1 MKAGREKLRI
11 VHIFTHSSIT
21 RGGAIQGLL
30 LAEMQHFKGHNVTC
44 IFHKP
49 LSAKPDKTFSSRKF
63 KVPLIFKDMK
73 NPVSYFW
80 LSQFIARKKPHIIHC
95 HRNLA
100 LLYAFFSA
108 RWLSITS
115 WYPVIIINRG
125 TTYSL
130 PNSIIRYVFHSRGL
144 DHIIAVS
151 KAVKTKLIRD
161 EAISPD
167 KITVIYGSYDP
178 LRFSPEVNGKPFRKE
193 FKLTEDI
200 PIVVCVAA
208 IDKRKGIEYLI
219 DAAKTVL
226 RKDSRVR
233 FFIVG
238 SIEDYRYYLFLQEMI
253 NKRGLEEHFF
263 FTGHR
268 EDVQYVLAACNVS
281 VSASVEGE
289 GITGALRESLAMK
302 KPVVATNVSGNHE
315 IIQDGKTGWLVPPR
329 DPDALASALLQAIL
343 DRNEANRRASNGFKL
358 ISSLCSPEVRYAQ
371 VQKLY
376 EKLISL
382 RKLK

>member
-1 MKAGREKLRI
+1 
-11 VHIFTHSSIT
+11 
-21 RGGAIQGLL
+21 
-30 LAEMQHFKGHNVTC
+30 MQHLEGHSIVC

-49 LSAKPDKTFSSRKF
+49 FFAKPDETFNSKRF
-63 KVPLIFKDMK
+63 RVRFTFKDMK
-73 NPVSYFW
+73 SPASYLW
-80 LSQFIARKKPHIIHC
+80 LSRFIARRKPHIIHC

-108 RWLSITS
+108 RWLGARS
-115 WYPVIIINRG
+115 WYPVIVINRG

-130 PNSIIRYVFHSRGL
+130 PNNIIRYVFHSRGL

-151 KAVKTKLIRD
+151 KAVKTKLVRD
-161 EAISPD
+161 EAVPPD

-178 LRFSPEVNGKPFRKE
+178 HRFNPNVDGEPFRKE
-193 FKLTEDI
+193 FGLTKDT
-200 PIVVCVAA
+200 PVVTCVAA

-219 DAAKTVL
+219 DAAKIVL
-226 RKDSRVR
+226 ERDSRVR
-233 FFIVG
+233 FFVVG
-238 SIEDYRYYLFLQEMI
+238 KIENYDYSMFLKEMV
-253 NKRGLEEHFF
+253 KREGLEKHFF

-268 EDVQYVLAACNVS
+268 EDIQYVLAACNVS

-315 IIQDGKTGWLVPPR
+315 IIKNGETGWLVPPGK
-329 DPDALASALLQAIL
+329 PDALAKALLQAIM
-343 DRNEANRRASNGFKL
+343 DKDEASRRASNGFRL
-358 ISSLCSPEVRYAQ
+358 ISRLCSPEVRYAQ

-376 EKLISL
+376 EKLISS
-382 RKLK
+382 RKSR